1 MIELRSLAL
10 TGAVALGCPGGPEH
24 PNGPGSAAGEPSMV
38 VKPSASTK
46 PELPPIESIVFA
58 DRTSQGYLLLVP
70 AATKAA
76 PTRDELKALVERGL
90 ASETDQPELA
100 LLLQLIAAEPSD
112 DPHAAIRGLPRDLIA
127 LHVELIDAQHRAE
140 VIPDDALTDPVLIRE
155 LSEPERAKLGT
166 HRQAILLRADYRNE
180 HGVRG
185 LRLLQTLVR
194 LLAKDQAALIHDP
207 DTRETMG
214 VEAFT
219 RRRLQ
224 GGLGNLAEQVA
235 VVPFPDRLHGDPW
248 LRLTTR
254 GMRRFGSPDLE
265 LDGLPRDPA
274 LLQQATFMLHG
285 LALQMAQAAEI
296 DPSGLPVELDADL
309 DVRHADIVRAY
320 GNAGTVPRCSDCVGE
335 ISLRLAPRAAESNDP
350 QGHVVAR
357 VIAPRD
363 EGTRP
368 SDDHPAWV
376 RDMLARLLGP
386 PS

>member
-1 MIELRSLAL
+1 MIPARTLVILATL
-10 TGAVALGCPGGPEH
+10 ALGCPSVPERS
-24 PNGPGSAAGEPSMV
+24 GTGASSREPSMV
-38 VKPSASTK
+38 VSPTPSDTPK
-46 PELPPIESIVFA
+46 PEAVESIVFA

-70 AATKAA
+70 TTTTAA
-76 PTRDELKALVERGL
+76 PTRDELAALVEREM
-90 ASETDQPELA
+90 AAETDQPEVA
-100 LLLQLIAAEPSD
+100 LLLQLVAAEPTSD
-112 DPHAAIRGLPRDLIA
+112 PRAAKRGLPRDLIG
-127 LHVELIDAQHRAE
+127 LHIELLDAQRRGE
-140 VIPDDALTDPVLIRE
+140 VLPDDALVDPVLTRE
-155 LSEPERAKLGT
+155 LGDTERKQLGT
-166 HRQAILLRADYRNE
+166 HRFAILLRADYRNE

-194 LLAKDQAALIHDP
+194 LVAKDRGALVHDP

-224 GGLGNLAEQVA
+224 GGFGNLAEQVA

-248 LRLTTR
+248 VRLTTR
-254 GMRRFGSPDLE
+254 GMRRFGAPDLE
-265 LDGLPRDPA
+265 LGGLPRDPA

-309 DVRHADIVRAY
+309 DVRHGDIARAY

-335 ISLRLAPRAAESNDP
+335 ITLRLVPRAAEANDP

-357 VIAPRD
+357 VTPPRD
-363 EGTRP
+363 EGEKAPT
-368 SDDHPAWV
+368 DHPAWV
-376 RDMLARLLGP
+376 RGMLARLLGP
-386 PS
+386 S